1 MVGGGA
7 LKATRGRGGS
17 PSLCVPGGA
26 AGVGADAGGC
36 RRRRLRAALDG
47 LGGPNGLFLVFFC
60 FFGAMNILE
69 LFYLEPHLNLR

>member
-1 MVGGGA
+1 M

-17 PSLCVPGGA
+17 PSLCVPDGA

-36 RRRRLRAALDG
+36 RRRRPRAALDG
-47 LGGPNGLFLVFFC
+47 LGGPNGLFHV

-69 LFYLEPHLNLR
+69 LFYLEPHLDLR